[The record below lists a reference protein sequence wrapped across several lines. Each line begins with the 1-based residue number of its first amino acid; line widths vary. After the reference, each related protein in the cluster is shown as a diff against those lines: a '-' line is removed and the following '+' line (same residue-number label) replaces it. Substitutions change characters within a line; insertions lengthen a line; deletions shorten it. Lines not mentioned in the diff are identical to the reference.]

1 MTDDSVTNDSA
12 PDFNRTDPGTNHG
25 GDPGGDHSGDPAMG
39 TPPRGRSRRR
49 RSNGSST
56 RPHGPRASLSQLLPY
71 LFEQRGPLALAL
83 ALGIIG
89 AATSLAQPVLLGQVI
104 DRVQVSEPLG
114 TLLWIL
120 TALVVVDAI
129 LSGLQHYVLQRMG
142 EGVVLASRRSLIAR
156 ILHLPIGEFDRRR
169 TGDLVSRI
177 GSDTTLLRA
186 VLTQG
191 LVEAASGLLVFFG
204 ALIGML
210 IIDPALFAIT
220 FAVIAVALIAVVLMS
235 ARIRPAVTRAQE
247 KVGDLAAQ
255 VDRSIS
261 SIRTIR
267 AAGAAEREQRAT
279 EREAEEAYF
288 LGLRVAKIS
297 ALIVPVSF
305 LALQLSFLVVLGL
318 GGYRVATG
326 AISISQLVMFIVFLF
341 LMVAPLGQAFG
352 AIAAVNQAL
361 GALGRIQEI
370 TALPTETEHDPELSP
385 VGRIVPLDE
394 ARAQAGPDTAAIRF
408 ADVHFTYRSA
418 APQRVDARELVR
430 GGGRGAR
437 RDAEAA
443 PAAIVETPVLHGV
456 SFDVPRGTRVAL
468 VGPSGAGKSTIL
480 SLIERF
486 YDPDSG
492 IISLHGADLRTLDRG
507 ELRAQLGYVEQ
518 DAPVLAGSL
527 RDNLRLGAPD
537 ASDAACERVLRAVNL
552 GGLLD
557 RAGATTSN
565 MSDPPSVQ
573 TGSSSDAVAHSM
585 PPTTDIPAA
594 TTSARLATAL
604 DTQVG
609 ERGIMLS
616 GGEKQRLAI
625 ARALLTVPPILLLDE
640 STASLDGVNERL
652 MREALD
658 SVATGRTLVVIAHR
672 LSTVVD
678 SDRII
683 VLDEGRVIGEG
694 THEEL
699 VESTPLYRELASH
712 QLLVP
717 DE

>member
-1 MTDDSVTNDSA
+1 
-12 PDFNRTDPGTNHG
+12 
-25 GDPGGDHSGDPAMG
+25 MG
-39 TPPRGRSRRR
+39 RPRGSR
-49 RSNGSST
+49 
-56 RPHGPRASLSQLLPY
+56 GPRASLKQLVPY
-71 LFEQRGPLALAL
+71 LLSQRGPLALAL
-83 ALGIIG
+83 TLGIIG
-89 AATSLAQPVLLGQVI
+89 AGTSLVQPVLLGQVI
-104 DRVQVSEPLG
+104 ERVQASQPLG
-114 TLLWIL
+114 LLL
-120 TALVVVDAI
+120 VVLSALVLVDAL
-129 LSGLQHYVLQRMG
+129 LSGFQHYVLQRMG
-142 EGVVLASRRSLIAR
+142 EGVVLHSRRTLISR

-169 TGDLVSRI
+169 TGDLVSRV

-191 LVEAASGLLVFFG
+191 MVEAISGLLVFVG

-210 IIDPALFAIT
+210 VIDPVLFGIT
-220 FAVIAVALIAVVLMS
+220 FAVVVVALVVVVLVS
-235 ARIRPAVTRAQE
+235 ARIRPAVTRAQQ

-255 VDRSIS
+255 VERSIS

-267 AAGAAEREQRAT
+267 AAGATEREQQAT
-279 EREAEEAYF
+279 EAEAEEAYL
-288 LGLRVAKIS
+288 LGLKVAKIS
-297 ALIVPVSF
+297 ALIVPISF

-326 AISISQLVMFIVFLF
+326 AIGIAQLVMFIVFLF

-370 TALPTETEHDPELSP
+370 ASSPTETEHDAELSP
-385 VGRIVPLDE
+385 TGRIAPLTE
-394 ARAQAGPDTAAIRF
+394 SAREGAPAISFDR
-408 ADVHFTYRSA
+408 VSFTYRSA
-418 APQRVDARELVR
+418 APARVDARALVSGR
-430 GGGRGAR
+430 GGRGAH

-443 PAAIVETPVLHGV
+443 PAEIVETPVLHEV
-456 SFDVPRGTRVAL
+456 SFDVARGSRVAL
-468 VGPSGAGKSTIL
+468 VGPSGAGKSTVL

-492 IISLHGADLRTLDRG
+492 AISLHGADLRTLDRA

-518 DAPVLAGSL
+518 DAPVLAGSV
-527 RDNLRLGAPD
+527 RDNLLLGAPN
-537 ASDAACERVLRAVNL
+537 ASDAECERVLRAVNL
-552 GGLLD
+552 GDLVD
-557 RAGATTSN
+557 RAARQAGLE
-565 MSDPPSVQ
+565 
-573 TGSSSDAVAHSM
+573 TGLDA
-585 PPTTDIPAA
+585 
-594 TTSARLATAL
+594 
-604 DTQVG
+604 QVG

-625 ARALLTVPPILLLDE
+625 ARTLLSAPSILLLDE

-658 SVATGRTLVVIAHR
+658 SVATGRTLIVIAHR

-683 VLDEGRVIGEG
+683 VLDGGRVVGEG
-694 THEEL
+694 THDEL
-699 VESTPLYRELASH
+699 VESTPLYRELAKH

-717 DE
+717 EQG

>member
-1 MTDDSVTNDSA
+1 MAEDTRA
-12 PDFNRTDPGTNHG
+12 
-25 GDPGGDHSGDPAMG
+25 
-39 TPPRGRSRRR
+39 RR
-49 RSNGSST
+49 
-56 RPHGPRASLSQLLPY
+56 GPRASLKQLVPY
-71 LFEQRGPLALAL
+71 LLSQRGPLALAL
-83 ALGIIG
+83 TLGVIG
-89 AATSLAQPVLLGQVI
+89 AGTSLVQPVLLGQVI
-104 DRVQVSEPLG
+104 ERVQASQPLG
-114 TLLWIL
+114 LLL
-120 TALVVVDAI
+120 AVLSALVLVDAL
-129 LSGLQHYVLQRMG
+129 LSGFQHYVLQRMG
-142 EGVVLASRRSLIAR
+142 EGVVLHSRRTLISR

-169 TGDLVSRI
+169 TGDLVSRV

-191 LVEAASGLLVFFG
+191 LVEALSGVLVFVG
-204 ALIGML
+204 ALIAML
-210 IIDPALFAIT
+210 IIDPLLFGIT
-220 FAVIAVALIAVVLMS
+220 FSVVVVALVVVVLVS
-235 ARIRPAVTRAQE
+235 ARIRPAVTRAQQ

-255 VDRSIS
+255 VERSIS

-267 AAGAAEREQRAT
+267 AAGATEREQRAT
-279 EREAEEAYF
+279 EAEAEEAYV
-288 LGLRVAKIS
+288 LGLKVAKIS
-297 ALIVPVSF
+297 ALIVPISF
-305 LALQLSFLVVLGL
+305 LALQVSFLVVLGL

-326 AISISQLVMFIVFLF
+326 AIGIAQLVMFIVFLF

-352 AIAAVNQAL
+352 AITAVNQAL

-370 TALPTETEHDPELSP
+370 VSSPTETENDALLSP
-385 VGRIVPLDE
+385 LGRLVSLEKFTQKGAP
-394 ARAQAGPDTAAIRF
+394 AIRF
-408 ADVHFTYRSA
+408 EHVSFTYRSA
-418 APQRVDARELVR
+418 APERVDPRELVSTKR
-430 GGGRGAR
+430 SGR
-437 RDAEAA
+437 RDLEAA
-443 PAAIVETPVLHGV
+443 PATIVETPVLHDV
-456 SFDVPRGTRVAL
+456 TFNVPRGSRVAL

-486 YDPDSG
+486 YDPESG
-492 IISLHGADLRTLDRG
+492 TVSLHGADLRNLDRA

-527 RDNLRLGAPD
+527 RDNLLLGAPD
-537 ASDAACERVLRAVNL
+537 ATDAACDRVLRAVNL

-557 RAGATTSN
+557 RTAANLANTN
-565 MSDPPSVQ
+565 API
-573 TGSSSDAVAHSM
+573 SSSSGDAPNITAEQLSH
-585 PPTTDIPAA
+585 
-594 TTSARLATAL
+594 AL

-625 ARALLTVPPILLLDE
+625 ARTLLSAPSILLLDE

-678 SDRII
+678 SDHIV
-683 VLDEGRVIGEG
+683 VLDEGHVVGEG

-699 VESTPLYRELASH
+699 IESTPLYRELAKH

-717 DE
+717 EQD

>member
-1 MTDDSVTNDSA
+1 MAEDTRA
-12 PDFNRTDPGTNHG
+12 
-25 GDPGGDHSGDPAMG
+25 
-39 TPPRGRSRRR
+39 RR
-49 RSNGSST
+49 
-56 RPHGPRASLSQLLPY
+56 GPRASLKQLVPY
-71 LFEQRGPLALAL
+71 LLSQRGPLALAL
-83 ALGIIG
+83 TLGVIG
-89 AATSLAQPVLLGQVI
+89 AGTSLVQPVLLGQVI
-104 DRVQVSEPLG
+104 ERVQASQPLG
-114 TLLWIL
+114 LLL
-120 TALVVVDAI
+120 VVLSALVLVDAL
-129 LSGLQHYVLQRMG
+129 LSGFQHYVLQRMG
-142 EGVVLASRRSLIAR
+142 EGVVLHSRRTLIAR

-169 TGDLVSRI
+169 TGDLVSRV

-191 LVEAASGLLVFFG
+191 MVEAISGLLVFVG

-210 IIDPALFAIT
+210 IIDPVLFGIT
-220 FAVIAVALIAVVLMS
+220 FAVVVVALVVVVVVS
-235 ARIRPAVTRAQE
+235 ARIRPAVTRAQQ

-255 VDRSIS
+255 VERSIS

-267 AAGAAEREQRAT
+267 AAGATEREQQAT
-279 EREAEEAYF
+279 EAEAEEAYR
-288 LGLRVAKIS
+288 LGLKVAKIS
-297 ALIVPVSF
+297 ALIVPISF

-326 AISISQLVMFIVFLF
+326 AIGIAQLVMFIVFLF

-370 TALPTETEHDPELSP
+370 ASSPTETEHDIELSP
-385 VGRIVPLDE
+385 TGRIAPLAE
-394 ARAQAGPDTAAIRF
+394 VAREGAPAISF
-408 ADVHFTYRSA
+408 DHVSFTYRSA
-418 APQRVDARELVR
+418 APARVDARELVSGR
-430 GGGRGAR
+430 GGRGAY

-443 PAAIVETPVLHGV
+443 PAEIVETPVLHEV
-456 SFDVPRGTRVAL
+456 SFDVARGYRVAL
-468 VGPSGAGKSTIL
+468 VGPSGAGKSTVL

-492 IISLHGADLRTLDRG
+492 TISLHGADLRTLDRT

-518 DAPVLAGSL
+518 DAPVLAGSV
-527 RDNLRLGAPD
+527 RDNLLLGAPK
-537 ASDAACERVLRAVNL
+537 ASDAECERVLRAVNL
-552 GGLLD
+552 GDLVD
-557 RAGATTSN
+557 RA
-565 MSDPPSVQ
+565 
-573 TGSSSDAVAHSM
+573 
-585 PPTTDIPAA
+585 
-594 TTSARLATAL
+594 ARRAGLATGL
-604 DTQVG
+604 DAQVG

-625 ARALLTVPPILLLDE
+625 ARTLLSAPSILLLDE

-658 SVATGRTLVVIAHR
+658 SVATGRTLIVIAHR

-683 VLDEGRVIGEG
+683 VLDGGRVVGQG
-694 THEEL
+694 THDEL
-699 VESTPLYRELASH
+699 IESTPLYRELAKH

-717 DE
+717 EQG

>member
-1 MTDDSVTNDSA
+1 VAEDTRA
-12 PDFNRTDPGTNHG
+12 PRDLGR
-25 GDPGGDHSGDPAMG
+25 
-39 TPPRGRSRRR
+39 PR
-49 RSNGSST
+49 
-56 RPHGPRASLSQLLPY
+56 GPRASLKQLVPY
-71 LFEQRGPLALAL
+71 LLSQRGPLALAL
-83 ALGIIG
+83 TLGIIG
-89 AATSLAQPVLLGQVI
+89 AGTSLVQPVLLGQVI
-104 DRVQVSEPLG
+104 ERVQASLPLG
-114 TLLWIL
+114 LLL
-120 TALVVVDAI
+120 AVLSALVLVDAL
-129 LSGLQHYVLQRMG
+129 LSGFQHYVLQRMG
-142 EGVVLASRRSLIAR
+142 EGVVLHSRRTLISR

-169 TGDLVSRI
+169 TGDLVSRV

-191 LVEAASGLLVFFG
+191 MVEAISGLLVFVG

-210 IIDPALFAIT
+210 IIDPVLFGIT
-220 FAVIAVALIAVVLMS
+220 FSVVVVALVVVVLVS
-235 ARIRPAVTRAQE
+235 ARIRPAVTRAQQ

-255 VDRSIS
+255 VERSIS

-267 AAGAAEREQRAT
+267 AAGATEREQQAT
-279 EREAEEAYF
+279 EAEAEEAYL
-288 LGLRVAKIS
+288 LGLKVAKIS
-297 ALIVPVSF
+297 ALIVPISF

-326 AISISQLVMFIVFLF
+326 AIGIAQLVMFIVFLF

-370 TALPTETEHDPELSP
+370 ASSPTETEHDAELSP
-385 VGRIVPLDE
+385 TGHIAPLSE
-394 ARAQAGPDTAAIRF
+394 SARGGAPAISFDR
-408 ADVHFTYRSA
+408 VSFTYRSA
-418 APQRVDARELVR
+418 APARVDARELVNGR
-430 GGGRGAR
+430 GGRGAY

-443 PAAIVETPVLHGV
+443 PAEIVETPVLHEV
-456 SFDVPRGTRVAL
+456 SFDVARGSRVAL
-468 VGPSGAGKSTIL
+468 VGPSGAGKSTVL

-492 IISLHGADLRTLDRG
+492 AIALHGADLRTLDRA

-518 DAPVLAGSL
+518 DAPVLAGSV
-527 RDNLRLGAPD
+527 RDNLLLGAPN
-537 ASDAACERVLRAVNL
+537 ASDAECERVLRAVNL
-552 GGLLD
+552 GELVD
-557 RAGATTSN
+557 RAARQAGLE
-565 MSDPPSVQ
+565 
-573 TGSSSDAVAHSM
+573 TGLDA
-585 PPTTDIPAA
+585 
-594 TTSARLATAL
+594 
-604 DTQVG
+604 QVG

-625 ARALLTVPPILLLDE
+625 ARTLLSAPSILLLDE

-658 SVATGRTLVVIAHR
+658 SVATGRTLIVIAHR

-683 VLDEGRVIGEG
+683 VLDGGRVVGEG
-694 THEEL
+694 THDKL
-699 VESTPLYRELASH
+699 VESTPLYRELAKH

-717 DE
+717 EQG

>member
-1 MTDDSVTNDSA
+1 
-12 PDFNRTDPGTNHG
+12 
-25 GDPGGDHSGDPAMG
+25 MG
-39 TPPRGRSRRR
+39 RPR
-49 RSNGSST
+49 
-56 RPHGPRASLSQLLPY
+56 GPRASLKQLVPY
-71 LFEQRGPLALAL
+71 LLSQRGPLALAL
-83 ALGIIG
+83 TLGVIG
-89 AATSLAQPVLLGQVI
+89 AGTSLVQPVLLGQVI
-104 DRVQVSEPLG
+104 ERVQASQPLG
-114 TLLWIL
+114 LLL
-120 TALVVVDAI
+120 AVLSALVLVDAL
-129 LSGLQHYVLQRMG
+129 LSGFQHYVLQRMG
-142 EGVVLASRRSLIAR
+142 EGVVLHSRRTLISR

-169 TGDLVSRI
+169 TGDLVSRV

-191 LVEAASGLLVFFG
+191 MVEAISGLLVFVG

-210 IIDPALFAIT
+210 VIDPVLFGIT
-220 FAVIAVALIAVVLMS
+220 FAVVVVALVVVVLVS
-235 ARIRPAVTRAQE
+235 ARIRPAVTRAQQ

-255 VDRSIS
+255 VERSIS

-267 AAGAAEREQRAT
+267 AAGATEREQQAT
-279 EREAEEAYF
+279 EAEAEEAYR
-288 LGLRVAKIS
+288 LGLKVAKIS
-297 ALIVPVSF
+297 ALIVPISF

-326 AISISQLVMFIVFLF
+326 AIGIAQLVMFIVFLF

-370 TALPTETEHDPELSP
+370 ASSPTETERDAELSP
-385 VGRIVPLDE
+385 TGRIAPLAE
-394 ARAQAGPDTAAIRF
+394 SAREGAPAIGFDR
-408 ADVHFTYRSA
+408 VSFTYRSA
-418 APQRVDARELVR
+418 APARVDARELVSGR
-430 GGGRGAR
+430 GGRGAH

-443 PAAIVETPVLHGV
+443 PAEIVETPVLHEV
-456 SFDVPRGTRVAL
+456 SFDVARGSRVAL
-468 VGPSGAGKSTIL
+468 VGPSGAGKSTVL

-492 IISLHGADLRTLDRG
+492 AISLHGADLRTLDRA

-518 DAPVLAGSL
+518 DAPVLAGSV
-527 RDNLRLGAPD
+527 RDNLLLGAPN
-537 ASDAACERVLRAVNL
+537 ASDAECERVLRAVNL
-552 GGLLD
+552 GELVD
-557 RAGATTSN
+557 RAARQAGLE
-565 MSDPPSVQ
+565 
-573 TGSSSDAVAHSM
+573 TGLDA
-585 PPTTDIPAA
+585 
-594 TTSARLATAL
+594 
-604 DTQVG
+604 QVG

-625 ARALLTVPPILLLDE
+625 ARTLLSAPSILLLDE

-658 SVATGRTLVVIAHR
+658 SVATGRTLIVIAHR

-683 VLDEGRVIGEG
+683 VLDGGRVVGEG
-694 THEEL
+694 THDEL
-699 VESTPLYRELASH
+699 IESTPLYRELAKH

-717 DE
+717 EQG